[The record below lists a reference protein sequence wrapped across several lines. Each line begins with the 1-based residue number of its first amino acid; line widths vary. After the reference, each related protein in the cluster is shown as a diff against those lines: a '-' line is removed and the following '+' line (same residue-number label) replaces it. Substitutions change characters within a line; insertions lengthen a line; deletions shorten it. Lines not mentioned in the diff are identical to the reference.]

1 MARITEAPK
10 LATAAAVSD
19 PPLGGEATRH
29 AWEGLQR
36 QFLAR
41 LPARAERI
49 RHAATPDDA
58 LAEWHRLA
66 GVAGSYGHVMLGD
79 LARRTLNACHAA
91 SCDAAGRARIL
102 ATALAE
108 FDAVL
113 QRLGMDSGV
122 TVR

>member
-1 MARITEAPK
+1 VARITEAPK

-91 SCDAAGRARIL
+91 SCRIL